1 MTMADRWWSHRALSE
16 NGVNNIR
23 LRTANKK
30 ILQRDLDHFKS
41 RSDVPVLLLPIRY
54 PFFFFFSS
62 FNKELLTLFFRTG
75 CNGLNLI
82 EATHVFIVEPSL
94 KYASPHITVM
104 NP

>member
-1 MTMADRWWSHRALSE
+1 VTIRALSE

-41 RSDVPVLLLPIRY
+41 STDVPVLLLPIRY
-54 PFFFFFSS
+54 LSPLAAHTNYNSISRGHRELISS
-62 FNKELLTLFFRTG
+62 SPRVSRTG

-94 KYASPHITVM
+94 K
-104 NP
+104 